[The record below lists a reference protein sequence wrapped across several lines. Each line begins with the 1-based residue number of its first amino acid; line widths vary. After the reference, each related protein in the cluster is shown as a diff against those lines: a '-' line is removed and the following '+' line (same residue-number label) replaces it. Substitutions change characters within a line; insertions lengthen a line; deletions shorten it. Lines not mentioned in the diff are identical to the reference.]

1 MRKHR
6 FKLVLLLALILAT
19 IVGVMGIRIRFPV
32 RHLDIVRAHAGEIDP
47 AWLMAVI
54 MAESSFR
61 VYAESH
67 VGAQG
72 LMQLMPAT
80 AGWMAERMGKED
92 FQPEDVW
99 NPEVNIAIGSYYL
112 NHLLT
117 LFHNDMILA
126 LAAYNAGQGNV
137 RNWLNNPDISADGR
151 TLDRIPFP
159 ETYHYI
165 NRVAF
170 NRRVYGFLLRFH
182 R

>member
-1 MRKHR
+1 MKKHR
-6 FKLVLLLALILAT
+6 FKWLLLLAFILA
-19 IVGVMGIRIRFPV
+19 VGVGITGLRLRFPV
-32 RHLDIVRAHAGEIDP
+32 RHLDIVRANAGDIDP

-61 VYAESH
+61 EQAQSH
-67 VGAQG
+67 AGAQG

-80 AGWMAERMGKED
+80 ASWMAARMGMQD
-92 FQPEDVW
+92 FKPEDVW
-99 NPEVNIAIGSYYL
+99 KPEVNIAIGSYYL

-117 LFHNDMILA
+117 LFYNDMTLA

-137 RNWLNNPDISADGR
+137 RNWLNNPEISADGR

-165 NRVAF
+165 SRVAF
-170 NRRVYGFLLRFH
+170 NRRVYGFLLRFY